1 MQGNQGKKKTF
12 RWELIKITMTA
23 SILGMLILG
32 VVLISISAFSFSG
45 RASDEME
52 YYLDNISG
60 QFAAKLQYL
69 EDIIISLRHNLVVK
83 RFFVENGYYE
93 EEVNL
98 ELGYTTDLFSEKN
111 LIDKKNP
118 FIQRFYVFN
127 HKGQFIR
134 NYFYPYTKAK
144 MEEMDQE
151 YMDLYRRFLNM
162 DQEYLYE
169 EEEDVL
175 NVCCRLYDENM
186 SETGICI
193 VAVSRTAFD
202 MIYQDMAKYND
213 CLWLVT
219 GRDQEILAQ
228 SPEGPAAAADF
239 IKNSRE
245 RGGIG
250 RIGQKKHMYRIEKAG
265 LGLASLTA
273 VPVGTIYQ
281 SVKSSIVLFVI
292 IFFIILSAIAVAVFF
307 ITYRFTKPLLTVAEN
322 IRSFGRGDLKAR
334 LVNFELQ
341 EFDDISVVFNEMA
354 ERIHYLIT
362 QVYEKQI
369 LATRAQINYLQS
381 QINPHFMFNIL
392 SMISMQA
399 KMDGNDE
406 VYHMLSAFSSLVQGK
421 IFRREDMKIPL
432 SEEMQLVDFY
442 LYLQCKRYRDRL
454 TYDIVFENEELE
466 KVYIPR
472 LCIEPLVENAVSHGL
487 EPKEGEGKITVRIRK
502 EERSLVITVT
512 DDGVGFDP
520 DGIDE
525 KAKEGHTHVSLVNTK
540 KLIQILYGE
549 EYGVHVESSP
559 GNGTCVTVR
568 LPMEEKENVEGDAG
582 GR

>member
-144 MEEMDQE
+144 MEELDQE
-151 YMDLYRRFLNM
+151 YMDLYHRFLNM

-169 EEEDVL
+169 EEKDVL

-202 MIYQDMAKYND
+202 MIYQDMAKYNG
-213 CLWLVT
+213 CLWLVM

-228 SPEGPAAAADF
+228 SPEGFAAAADF

-292 IFFIILSAIAVAVFF
+292 IFFIPASNEPSSHACMDIWRLPRGSN
-307 ITYRFTKPLLTVAEN
+307 TPLLC
-322 IRSFGRGDLKAR
+322 
-334 LVNFELQ
+334 
-341 EFDDISVVFNEMA
+341 
-354 ERIHYLIT
+354 
-362 QVYEKQI
+362 
-369 LATRAQINYLQS
+369 
-381 QINPHFMFNIL
+381 
-392 SMISMQA
+392 
-399 KMDGNDE
+399 
-406 VYHMLSAFSSLVQGK
+406 SAASL
-421 IFRREDMKIPL
+421 
-432 SEEMQLVDFY
+432 
-442 LYLQCKRYRDRL
+442 
-454 TYDIVFENEELE
+454 
-466 KVYIPR
+466 IPR
-472 LCIEPLVENAVSHGL
+472 CLQRGL
-487 EPKEGEGKITVRIRK
+487 
-502 EERSLVITVT
+502 
-512 DDGVGFDP
+512 
-520 DGIDE
+520 
-525 KAKEGHTHVSLVNTK
+525 
-540 KLIQILYGE
+540 
-549 EYGVHVESSP
+549 
-559 GNGTCVTVR
+559 
-568 LPMEEKENVEGDAG
+568 
-582 GR
+582 